1 MDKVVSLDAPLTDLP
16 ASFDWRANGGY
27 FVTPV
32 RNQGGCGSCWAFA
45 TAAALESYNL
55 IKNNT
60 PGNPDD
66 RAEEI
71 LLSCAGAGSCNG
83 GYISTASSYIRDTG
97 LPPESY
103 FPYTSSS
110 SDDSCS
116 NALSGWEAETTRIA
130 TWEYVT
136 TFSPSVDLIKNALYA
151 YGPLVT
157 TMDVYND
164 FYSYSGGVYEYA
176 TGSYLGGHAIL
187 IVGFTDDASVDGSGY
202 FIVKN
207 SWGTGW
213 GVSGY
218 FNIAYSQVNS
228 PVYFGEFTIAYKQ
241 PTQPASSPAAPS
253 NLSAS
258 AVSASQINL
267 QWTDNATNEQ
277 GFEIE
282 RCTGSGCSN
291 FALLTTVGANT
302 TSLSNTGLA
311 ANTTYRYRV
320 RAYNADGDSAY
331 SNTAAA
337 TTPAIQRTL
346 TVSKSGTGAGSV
358 SGTGISCGSDCSET
372 YTDGTSVTLTASA
385 NTGSSFASWT
395 GCNVANG
402 NTCTVIMSENKSVT
416 ATFNLGSY
424 TLTTSK
430 SGTGSGII
438 TATGISCGS
447 DCSESYTYG
456 TSVTLTATAGTGS
469 TFSSWTGCDSTSSNT
484 CTVTM
489 TANKSVSASFAITQ
503 RTLTTSKSGTG
514 SGTITG
520 TGISCGADCSEN
532 YTYGTSV
539 TLTATASTGSTFSSW
554 TGCDSASGTTCTV
567 NMTVNKSV
575 SASFAIT
582 QRTLA
587 VSKSG
592 TGSGTITGTGIS
604 CGSDCSESYTYGT
617 SVTLSATASNGSTFS
632 SWTGCDSASGTTCTV
647 NMTVNKSVSAS
658 FAITQRTLTTSKS
671 GTGSGTI
678 TGTGI
683 SCGSDCSESYN
694 DGTSVTLTAT
704 AGTGSTF
711 SSWTGCDSTSSN
723 TCTVT
728 MTANKS
734 VSAAFALSKRTLKV
748 AKPGKG
754 AGSVTATGISCGSD
768 CTEDYN
774 DGTSV
779 TLTATP
785 EPGSIFAG
793 WSGGGCSGTGVCEVT
808 VQDELIDITATFNLI
823 GSLSINSG
831 TIGTRVSIGGSGFGT
846 RKGRVLVGN
855 AATRIISWSDSS
867 IEFEIRKS
875 LVPGPY
881 TIEVKPK
888 ELGYTSAPIQG
899 EEFTIIEPTIEPIDI
914 DSGLPGDQIEI
925 SGNYF
930 GSKKGKIYLED
941 QFSGLTRRCR
951 VISWSMDPTTGE
963 SSVIFTVPKPRG
975 YVPGVATSYTLK
987 VTNKI
992 GTAIAGSAFTIH

>member
-1 MDKVVSLDAPLTDLP
+1 MKWKNIERLFISAIFFSCVIFLTGTFASAGKIDEIRAAINKKGAKWIAGETSVSKLTDNEKKRRLGLIKPSKTDLASPEMDKVVSLDAPLTDLP

-469 TFSSWTGCDSTSSNT
+469 TFSSWTGCDS
-484 CTVTM
+484 
-489 TANKSVSASFAITQ
+489 
-503 RTLTTSKSGTG
+503 
-514 SGTITG
+514 
-520 TGISCGADCSEN
+520 
-532 YTYGTSV
+532 
-539 TLTATASTGSTFSSW
+539 
-554 TGCDSASGTTCTV
+554 
-567 NMTVNKSV
+567 
-575 SASFAIT
+575 
-582 QRTLA
+582 
-587 VSKSG
+587 
-592 TGSGTITGTGIS
+592 
-604 CGSDCSESYTYGT
+604 
-617 SVTLSATASNGSTFS
+617 
-632 SWTGCDSASGTTCTV
+632 ASGTTCTV